1 VADQS
6 IEPHDPALAPLTI
19 DREPLKGQKALVTGI
34 ANQGSIACGAARALK
49 AFGTNLAMTYLNDKT
64 CQFTQPLADVLEVD
78 PRPLFA
84 PRPGPTCNPIDE
96 TFPGRSLWLLN
107 PYPHWAR

>member
-1 VADQS
+1 MADQS
-6 IEPHDPALAPLTI
+6 IESHDSTPASLTI

-34 ANQGSIACGAARALK
+34 ANNDSIACGAARALK

-64 CQFTQPLADVLEVD
+64 HQCTQPLVDVLEVD

-96 TFPGRSLWLLN
+96 TFPERSTWLLN
-107 PYPHWAR
+107 PYPH

>member
-1 VADQS
+1 MADQS

-34 ANQGSIACGAARALK
+34 ANQGSIACALK

-64 CQFTQPLADVLEVD
+64 HQCTQPLVDVLEVD

-84 PRPGPTCNPIDE
+84 PRPGPARNPIDE

-107 PYPHWAR
+107 PYPH

>member
-1 VADQS
+1 MADQS

-19 DREPLKGQKALVTGI
+19 DRESLKGQKALVTGI

-64 CQFTQPLADVLEVD
+64 RQFTQPLADVLEVD
-78 PRPLFA
+78 PDLF
-84 PRPGPTCNPIDE
+84 
-96 TFPGRSLWLLN
+96 L
-107 PYPHWAR
+107 PHALIPPVTRLTKPFLRDRHGY